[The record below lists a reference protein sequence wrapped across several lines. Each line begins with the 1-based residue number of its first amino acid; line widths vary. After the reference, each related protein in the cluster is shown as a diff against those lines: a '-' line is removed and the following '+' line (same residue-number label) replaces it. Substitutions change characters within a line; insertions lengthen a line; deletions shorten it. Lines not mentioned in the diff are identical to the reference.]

1 MCVVIFNNLPDTVEN
16 GDCDYFCFSL
26 SWYLWGRKVGMEW
39 NDICSW
45 YFIFYTHLY
54 WMCSYWDLQ
63 SEILNILKTTGKK
76 STKSTQTVRVIVL
89 NEQTDIMTNTQ
100 TYFVKFLCII
110 INFDTEGHC
119 SLHCRQEAIFH
130 QAGSTPVSQ
139 DHSTIY
145 NDDSWLQT

>member
-1 MCVVIFNNLPDTVEN
+1 MWLFLFFSVLIFVRPE
-16 GDCDYFCFSL
+16 
-26 SWYLWGRKVGMEW
+26 GRNGMEW
-39 NDICSW
+39 
-45 YFIFYTHLY
+45 Y
-54 WMCSYWDLQ
+54 LQ
-63 SEILNILKTTGKK
+63 LVFHILHTFVLNVQLLRFTVRNIEHIENNRKK
-76 STKSTQTVRVIVL
+76 STKSTQTVRMIVL